1 MFQRKKNSR
10 TRATGTGTSMNGLA
24 AAGYRKGN
32 DILRGKDRDSER
44 RAKLERFELR
54 IRKKQEP

>member
-1 MFQRKKNSR
+1 
-10 TRATGTGTSMNGLA
+10 MNGLA